1 MRCRK
6 RRSCQGRTLLL
17 STCLPT
23 FRAVGLTRCRAAK
36 ASGCC
41 TQGIADRLCVGLEG
55 VAVFRAAHKAGYIGV
70 VTEAPQ
76 EVCSDSRAGAARAL
90 GPLWTAVTAAATV
103 ALVYLQVYAPTS
115 AASLPFGAS
124 VVAGPGYPW
133 NGGQGATYEEATHQP
148 KGLTSRD
155 AAASQSSSQLV
166 EGAVGSLLAH
176 LCPLSPKGRTLG
188 D

>member
-55 VAVFRAAHKAGYIGV
+55 VAVSREAHKAGYIGV
-70 VTEAPQ
+70 VTDAPQ
-76 EVCSDSRAGAARAL
+76 EVCTDSRAGAAHAL

-103 ALVYLQVYAPTS
+103 VLVFLQVYTPAVAAGLVRTASVGAAAAVALVGLEVDAPLST
-115 AASLPFGAS
+115 ASLPFRAS
-124 VVAGPGYPW
+124 VVIIGPGYPW
-133 NGGQGATYEEATHQP
+133 YGG
-148 KGLTSRD
+148 
-155 AAASQSSSQLV
+155 QSSS
-166 EGAVGSLLAH
+166 
-176 LCPLSPKGRTLG
+176 
-188 D
+188 